1 MGATCGDREGISDT
15 RRNVIADMCRV
26 RTARSGSLALL
37 LAPCVWGLILAG
49 TEPARCGVD
58 MGARGADLLKRLNQ
72 GEEIS
77 LVAFGDSLTA
87 GWGTDG
93 VHAFPRLVAEAL
105 AYRFPRSHIRLTVH
119 GHPGETT
126 ADALGRAKEEVIV
139 ARPDLVLVQFGGNDM
154 GTGRP
159 LDAYRRDLAHLL
171 NMVSSETEAVVIACL
186 APISHEDPANAW
198 SEAARAAAASTP
210 VAIADLDRA
219 IREGDADFRG
229 PFPYGSHPGNFIHV
243 IMAREILRA
252 FDRVTSSIPS
262 LTCRLMANP
271 VLSAAP
277 DYEFKAKI
285 ASLTGKP
292 LECIAKIAYL
302 DKTTE
307 RNLTAPP
314 YAGVFLRQRLALPAW
329 APARRS
335 YALLIH
341 LWVRGGGYGDFDVRW
356 LTVAPAVG
364 ATCVP
369 AGEETAPRL
378 NWQPL
383 DGGSLVLGRHLWQ
396 GPRDLSGRFAVLA
409 FPDRLRFLV
418 QVTDDEVAP
427 GTLDWPSE
435 GDCIEV
441 YLDLRNDDDQ
451 GKPVYTPDVIVL
463 QILAPAGPDRLGQW
477 KSMQPLPEDLRGIG
491 VNCYLVPGGYEALV
505 DVPLAPIQA
514 RRGQR
519 WQGLG
524 FDIGIDD
531 ADSGGGR
538 KTQMMWA
545 GIADNYLNPAFFAG
559 LYLDPIPEGATR
571 RILR

>member
-1 MGATCGDREGISDT
+1 MSKVGS
-15 RRNVIADMCRV
+15 
-26 RTARSGSLALL
+26 ARGRLLTLL
-37 LAPCVWGLILAG
+37 LAACVWGLIAAG
-49 TEPARCGVD
+49 LQPAQGGVD
-58 MGARGADLLKRLNQ
+58 MGARGADLLNRLNQ

-77 LVAFGDSLTA
+77 VIAFGDSLTA

-105 AYRFPRSHIRLTVH
+105 AYRFPRSRLRLTVH

-126 ADALGRAKEEVIV
+126 ADALGRAQQEVIV

-154 GTGRP
+154 GTGRS
-159 LDAYRRDLAHLL
+159 LDAYRRDLTRLL
-171 NMVSSETEAVVIACL
+171 TMLSSETEAVVIACL
-186 APISHEDPANAW
+186 APISHEDSANPW
-198 SEAARAAAASTP
+198 SETARHAAASTP

-219 IREGDADFRG
+219 IREGDPDFRG
-229 PFPYGSHPGNFIHV
+229 PFPYGSHPGNFTHV

-252 FDRVTSSIPS
+252 FDQVTSSTPS
-262 LTCRLMANP
+262 LACRLMANP

-292 LECIAKIAYL
+292 LAYTAKIAYL
-302 DKTTE
+302 EEKTETG
-307 RNLTAPP
+307 LTATPN
-314 YAGVFLRQRLALPAW
+314 AGVFLRQRLVLPAW
-329 APARRS
+329 APRRS
-335 YALLIH
+335 YALPIH

-356 LTVAPAVG
+356 LTVAPAVA
-364 ATCVP
+364 ATPVN
-369 AGEETAPRL
+369 AGEEAPARL
-378 NWQPL
+378 DWQHL
-383 DGGSLVLGRHLWQ
+383 DGDFLVLGRHLWL

-409 FPDRLRFLV
+409 WPDRLRFLV

-427 GTLDWPSE
+427 STLDWPSE

-441 YLDLRNDDDQ
+441 YLDLRNDEDQ
-451 GKPVYTPDVIVL
+451 GKPVYSPEVIVL
-463 QILAPAGPDRLGQW
+463 QILAPAGPDQPGQW
-477 KSMQPLPEDLRGIG
+477 KSMQPLPEDLQGIA
-491 VNCYLVPGGYEALV
+491 VNCQLAAGGYEAQV
-505 DVPLAPIQA
+505 DVPLAPVQA

-519 WQGLG
+519 WAGLG

-531 ADSGGGR
+531 ADTGGGR

-545 GIADNYLNPAFFAG
+545 GIADNYLNPAYLAG
-559 LYLDPIPEGATR
+559 LYLGPIPEGATR